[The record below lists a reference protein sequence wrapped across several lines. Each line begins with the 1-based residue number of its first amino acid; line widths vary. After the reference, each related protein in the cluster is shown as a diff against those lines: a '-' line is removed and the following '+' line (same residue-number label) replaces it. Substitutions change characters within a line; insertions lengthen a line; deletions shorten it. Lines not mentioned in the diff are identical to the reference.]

1 MKVLNIFFVLYKKYY
16 QKTEI
21 LIWMLILNDIIESQH
36 SFEAAQKFQEF

>member
-21 LIWMLILNDIIESQH
+21 LIWMLFLNDIIESQH